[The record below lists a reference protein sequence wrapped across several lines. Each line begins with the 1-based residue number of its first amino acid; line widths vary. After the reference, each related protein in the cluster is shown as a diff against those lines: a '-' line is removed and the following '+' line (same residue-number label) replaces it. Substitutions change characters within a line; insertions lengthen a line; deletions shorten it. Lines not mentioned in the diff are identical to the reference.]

1 VPAASPTVRRRRLA
15 LELRRLREA
24 AGMTIEHV
32 AKSLECSDSKISR
45 IETARVRAT
54 PRDVRDLLAL
64 YGVTGTRQAGLIQ
77 LAREARQ
84 TGWWHQAYGDLPVRA
99 LVGLEDAAAS
109 ISYYVQQLVPGL
121 LQTEDYARAVLRAI
135 RLDLGPA
142 EVERRVG
149 LRMARQSLLT
159 RDEPPELWAVIDEAV
174 LRRVVGGQEVMRQQ
188 LKRLA
193 EAAARPNVTLQVLPF
208 TAGEHAGMDGPFTIL
223 GFPDPADPDVV
234 YLEHTTSDLYLEDP
248 EATTRYARLFD
259 HLRAE
264 SLGPDDSAEFFA
276 MVAEER

>member
-1 VPAASPTVRRRRLA
+1 MPAASPTVRRRRLA

-109 ISYYVQQLVPGL
+109 ISYYVQQLIPGL

-174 LRRVVGGQEVMRQQ
+174 LRRVVGGQDVMRQQ

>member
-109 ISYYVQQLVPGL
+109 ISYYVQQLIPGL

>member
-24 AGMTIEHV
+24 SGMTIEQV

-64 YGVTGTRQAGLIQ
+64 YGVTGTRQEGLIQ
-77 LAREARQ
+77 LAREARHS
-84 TGWWHQAYGDLPVRA
+84 GWWHQAYGDLPVRA

-109 ISYYVQQLVPGL
+109 ISYYVQQLIPGL

-135 RLDLGPA
+135 RLDLGPD

-208 TAGEHAGMDGPFTIL
+208 AAGEHAGMDGPFTIL

-248 EATTRYARLFD
+248 EATARYVRLFD

-264 SLGPDDSAEFFA
+264 SLGPDDSAAFFA
-276 MVAEER
+276 RVAEER

>member
-109 ISYYVQQLVPGL
+109 ISYYVQQLIPGL

-174 LRRVVGGQEVMRQQ
+174 LRRVVGGQDVMRQQ